1 MSKRKKS
8 GFLVVALFAVLIYMF
23 YIAIG
28 QQKLLYAKSI
38 EKSKLEE
45 KVREEMKII
54 EELKKEKKT
63 IDSDEYIEKVARE
76 VLGMVKENERVFVDI
91 GQ

>member
-1 MSKRKKS
+1 
-8 GFLVVALFAVLIYMF
+8 VYFA

-28 QQKLLYAKSI
+28 QQKIIYAKKV

-45 KVREEMKII
+45 KVREELKLN
-54 EELKKEKKT
+54 EELEKEKE
-63 IDSDEYIEKVARE
+63 IMNSDEYIEKVARE
-76 VLGMVKENERVFVDI
+76 VLGMVKENERVYVDI